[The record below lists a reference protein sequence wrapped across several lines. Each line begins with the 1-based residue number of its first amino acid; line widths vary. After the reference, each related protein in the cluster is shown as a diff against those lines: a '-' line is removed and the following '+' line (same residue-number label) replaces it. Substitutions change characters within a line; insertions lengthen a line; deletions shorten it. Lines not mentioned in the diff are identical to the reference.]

1 MNNTMFKE
9 HLVTLL
15 TQSNRMLRDEVPSPV
30 SLVFEDE
37 GRQQIVGIVLPDD
50 PSMDFD
56 LDVLQDRKFSDLSRL
71 LVLSSAEPFVLESRL
86 KKGRISYSS

>member
-37 GRQQIVGIVLPDD
+37 GRQKIVGIVLPDD

>member
-71 LVLSSAEPFVLESRL
+71 LVLSSAEPFILESRL